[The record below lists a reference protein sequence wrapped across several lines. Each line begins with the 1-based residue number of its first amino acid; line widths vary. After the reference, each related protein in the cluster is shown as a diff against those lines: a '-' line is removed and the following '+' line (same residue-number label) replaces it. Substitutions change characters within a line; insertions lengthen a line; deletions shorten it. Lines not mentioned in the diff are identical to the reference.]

1 MAFTETGF
9 KRSMKITITRTGNDG
24 TVVSTIYDGQEA
36 FGVFPAI
43 ADNDTFRRLERNGVD
58 GDWDLRLIG
67 FKNYVLSEVG
77 QTVYDLIDWD
87 NNTIISINTYDI
99 KIMAVAG
106 TGGQEIISIVYKD
119 GMLASTNETVNV
131 YFDTINKTGVQLQIA
146 NNYYS
151 GTYLMDQADGD
162 IREITNPTISPT
174 TSVNGIYNITIDTVN
189 EWGA

>member
-9 KRSMKITITRTGNDG
+9 KRSMKITITKTGNDG
-24 TVVSTIYDGQEA
+24 TMVSTIYDGQEA
-36 FGVFPAI
+36 FGAFSAI

-77 QTVYDLIDWD
+77 QAVYDLIDWD
-87 NNTIISINTYDI
+87 NNTVVSINTYDI

-106 TGGQEIISIVYKD
+106 TQGQEIIAIVYEN
-119 GMLASTNETVNV
+119 GAVTGTSETVNV
-131 YFDTINKTGVQLQIA
+131 YFDTLDKSAVQLQIA

-151 GTYLMDQADGD
+151 GTYSVDQADGD
-162 IREITNPTISPT
+162 IRDISNPVVSPT
-174 TSVNGIYNITIDTVN
+174 ASINGIYNVTIDTVN
-189 EWGA
+189 EWQI

>member
-9 KRSMKITITRTGNDG
+9 KRSMMITITKTGNDG
-24 TVVSTIYDGQEA
+24 TIVESTYDGQDA
-36 FGVFPAI
+36 FGTFSAI
-43 ADNDTFRRLERNGVD
+43 PDDDTFRRLERNGVD

-106 TGGQEIISIVYKD
+106 TGGQEIISIVYKNGAVAD
-119 GMLASTNETVNV
+119 ASETVNV
-131 YFDTINKTGVQLQIA
+131 YFDTLDKSAVQLQIA

-151 GTYLMDQADGD
+151 GTYRMDQADGD
-162 IREITNPTISPT
+162 IRDISNPVVSPT
-174 TSVNGIYNITIDTVN
+174 ASINGIYNVTIDTVN
-189 EWGA
+189 EW